1 MITPES
7 LHILVVDD
15 ELGMR
20 EFLDFILTKKGYRV
34 SLAESGRAALKH
46 LRGAPHDLVL
56 CDIKLGDMTGIDIL
70 KEAKSIDPHVPV
82 VMISAFASAETAVD
96 AMNYGAYDYLPKP
109 FDNRE
114 LLSSIEN
121 ALKLRTPDLEK
132 KAIEDERKQNL
143 HFGSIVGNCPAMMRI
158 YEIIKEIA
166 PTRTNVLITGE
177 SGTGKE
183 KIAESIHSISGR
195 QDKPFVVISC
205 GGIPENLMESEFFG
219 YRKGAFTGAGSDK
232 KGLLESAN
240 GGTVFLDEIGEL
252 PLALQVKLLRAVQER
267 KFKAVGGIEDIKV
280 DIRFVAA
287 TNKSLE
293 KEVIAGNFREDLYY
307 RLNVIEIRMPPLR
320 ERKND
325 IKALAQHFL
334 EKYSSEMGKEI
345 RKMSSYALDLLC
357 KYDFPGNI
365 RELENIIERSVAL
378 STTNIILPESLSIS
392 LHKRRRW
399 VEGLSE
405 GRRYDL
411 KDVEKGVEIDRILAE
426 IEEEYV
432 KKAMDIAGGNKTKA
446 AELLGINLRSLR
458 YRLGK
463 FGEDSGSD
471 ENSI

>member
-1 MITPES
+1 MTS
-7 LHILVVDD
+7 DSVRILVVDD

-20 EFLDFILTKKGYRV
+20 EFLDFILSKKGYRV
-34 SLAESGRAALKH
+34 SLAESGKSAKKFLKNEIY
-46 LRGAPHDLVL
+46 DLVL
-56 CDIKLGDMTGIDIL
+56 CDIKLGDMTGIDVL
-70 KEAKSIDPHVPV
+70 KEAKSINSHLPV
-82 VMISAFASAETAVD
+82 VMISAFASAETAVE
-96 AMNYGAYDYLPKP
+96 AMNSGAYDYLPKP
-109 FDNRE
+109 FDNKE
-114 LLSSIEN
+114 LLSSIEK

-132 KAIEDERKQNL
+132 RAIEDESKQNL
-143 HFGSIVGNCPAMMRI
+143 HFGSIVGNCPEMMRI
-158 YEIIKEIA
+158 YDVIREIA

-183 KIAESIHSISGR
+183 KIAESIHSLSGR
-195 QDKPFVVISC
+195 QEKPFVVINC

-219 YRKGAFTGAGSDK
+219 YKRGAFTGASSDK
-232 KGLLESAN
+232 KGLLETAN

-252 PLALQVKLLRAVQER
+252 PLSLQVKLLRAVQER
-267 KFKAVGGIEDIKV
+267 KFKAVGSTEDIKV

-293 KEVIAGNFREDLYY
+293 KEVIEGKFREDLYY
-307 RLNVIEIRMPPLR
+307 RLNVIEIKMPPLR
-320 ERKND
+320 ERKTD

-334 EKYSSEMGKEI
+334 EKYSKEMGKEI
-345 RKMSSYALDLLC
+345 RKLSSYALDLLC

-378 STTNIILPESLSIS
+378 SATNIILPESLSLS

-399 VEGLSE
+399 IEGAGA

-411 KDVEKGVEIDRILAE
+411 NDVEKGVEIDRILAE

-432 KKAMDIAGGNKTKA
+432 KRAMAASNGNKTKA

-458 YRLGK
+458 YRLSK

-471 ENSI
+471 E

>member
-1 MITPES
+1 MTPD
-7 LHILVVDD
+7 LAHILVVDD

-20 EFLDFILTKKGYRV
+20 EFLEFILSKKGYRV
-34 SLAESGRAALKH
+34 SLAESGKSAMKFLKNEV
-46 LRGAPHDLVL
+46 HDLVL
-56 CDIKLGDMTGIDIL
+56 CDIKLGDMTGIEVL
-70 KEAKSIDPHVPV
+70 KEAKSINPHLPV

-96 AMNYGAYDYLPKP
+96 AMNSGAYDYLPKP
-109 FDNRE
+109 FDNKD
-114 LLSSIEN
+114 LIASIEK
-121 ALKLRTPDLEK
+121 ALKLKTPDLEQ
-132 KAIEDERKQNL
+132 KAIEDERIQNL
-143 HFGSIVGNCPAMMRI
+143 HFGSIVGNSPEMLRI
-158 YEIIKEIA
+158 YEVIKEIA

-183 KIAESIHSISGR
+183 KIAESIHALSGR
-195 QDKPFVVISC
+195 QNNPFVVINC

-219 YRKGAFTGAGSDK
+219 YKRGAFTGANSDK
-232 KGLLESAN
+232 KGLFETAN

-252 PLALQVKLLRAVQER
+252 PLSLQVKLLRAVQER
-267 KFKAVGGIEDIKV
+267 KFKAVGSTEDIKV

-287 TNKSLE
+287 TNKKLE
-293 KEVIAGNFREDLYY
+293 KEVIEGKFREDLYY
-307 RLNVIEIRMPPLR
+307 RLNVIEIKMPPLR
-320 ERKND
+320 ERKSD

-334 EKYSSEMGKEI
+334 EKFSHEMGKEI
-345 RKMSSYALDLLC
+345 RKLSSYALDLLC

-378 STTNIILPESLSIS
+378 SATNIILPESLSLS

-399 VEGLSE
+399 IEGVS

-432 KKAMDIAGGNKTKA
+432 KKAMEICNRNKTKA

-458 YRLGK
+458 YRLSK

-471 ENSI
+471 E